1 MESNRRMERK
11 LEMLNVFRRSR
22 SLLLLKSAALAVCVL
37 QTVAI
42 SLGAFG
48 SKTISRADDVNACP
62 AQRAVVDDFSG
73 PPGAPPNL
81 QLWNYE
87 LGGGGTDGQLEAY
100 TNSPRNAS
108 LDGDGNLAITA
119 IREPINIPGFGTFD
133 YSSASLNTHGHLD
146 FCYGTVAARIKLSA
160 PRTGVRPAFFL
171 VGSDFATVGWPRCG
185 EIDILD
191 TGGLPI
197 GAASIHGAGG
207 NDQLTL
213 ALTGTAGYDVPVLMP
228 FEMGTDWHEY
238 TMDWRRDKI
247 STSIDGEVFASWTP
261 GSLPPGAT
269 WTFNDHPMYVILSIA
284 VGLGSSVPDASTPFP
299 ATMLVD
305 SVRYTPAT

>member
-1 MESNRRMERK
+1 
-11 LEMLNVFRRSR
+11 MLNVFRRPR
-22 SLLLLKSAALAVCVL
+22 SILLLKSAALAVCIL
-37 QTVAI
+37 QAVVI
-42 SLGAFG
+42 SLGAVS
-48 SKTISRADDVNACP
+48 SKTISRADAVSVCP

-73 PPGAPPNL
+73 PAGAPPNP

-87 LGGGGTDGQLEAY
+87 LGAGGTDGSLEAY

-171 VGSDFATVGWPRCG
+171 LGSDFATVGWPRCG

-197 GAASIHGAGG
+197 DAASIHGAGG
-207 NDQLTL
+207 DDEVTQR
-213 ALTGTAGYDVPVLMP
+213 LTGAPGYNLPVLMP

-238 TMDWRRDKI
+238 ALDWRRDKI
-247 STSIDGEVFASWTP
+247 STSIDGHVFASWTP

-269 WTFNDHPMYVILSIA
+269 WTFNDHPMYVILNIA
-284 VGLGSSVPDASTPFP
+284 VGLGSLVPDASTPFP
-299 ATMLVD
+299 APMLVD

>member
-1 MESNRRMERK
+1 
-11 LEMLNVFRRSR
+11 MLNVFRRPR
-22 SLLLLKSAALAVCVL
+22 SIPLLQSAALAVCIL
-37 QTVAI
+37 QAVVI
-42 SLGAFG
+42 SLGAVS
-48 SKTISRADDVNACP
+48 SKTISRADDVFACP

-73 PPGAPPNL
+73 PAGAPPNPR
-81 QLWNYE
+81 LWNYD

-146 FCYGTVAARIKLSA
+146 FCYGHLTARIKLSA

-171 VGSDFATVGWPRCG
+171 VGSDFATVSWPRCG

-197 GAASIHGAGG
+197 GGASIHGAGG
-207 NDQLTL
+207 DDELTQRL
-213 ALTGTAGYDVPVLMP
+213 SGTPGYNVPVMMP

-238 TMDWRRDKI
+238 ALDWRRDKI
-247 STSIDGEVFASWTP
+247 STSIDGHVFASWTP

-269 WTFNDHPMYVILSIA
+269 WTFNDHPMYVILNIA
-284 VGLGSSVPDASTPFP
+284 VGLGSLVPDASTPFP

>member
-1 MESNRRMERK
+1 
-11 LEMLNVFRRSR
+11 MLNVFRRPR
-22 SLLLLKSAALAVCVL
+22 SIHLLKSAALAVCIL
-37 QTVAI
+37 QAVVI
-42 SLGAFG
+42 PSGAVS
-48 SKTISRADDVNACP
+48 SKTISRADHASVCP
-62 AQRAVVDDFSG
+62 AQPAVVDDFSG
-73 PPGAPPNL
+73 PAGAPPNP
-81 QLWNYE
+81 QLWNYA
-87 LGGGGTDGQLEAY
+87 LGAGGTDGQLEAN

-146 FCYGTVAARIKLSA
+146 FCYGTLAARIKLSA
-160 PRTGVRPAFFL
+160 PRTGVRPSFFL
-171 VGSDFATVGWPRCG
+171 LGSDFATVGWPQCG

-207 NDQLTL
+207 DDELTQR
-213 ALTGTAGYDVPVLMP
+213 LTGAPGYNVPVLMP

-238 TMDWRRDKI
+238 ALDWRRDKI
-247 STSIDGEVFASWTP
+247 STSIDGHVFASWTP
-261 GSLPPGAT
+261 GSLPLGAT
-269 WTFNDHPMYVILSIA
+269 WTFNDHPMYVILNIA
-284 VGLGSSVPDASTPFP
+284 VGLGSLVPDASTPFP
-299 ATMLVD
+299 ARMLVD

>member
-1 MESNRRMERK
+1 
-11 LEMLNVFRRSR
+11 MLNVFRRPR
-22 SLLLLKSAALAVCVL
+22 SILLLKSAALAACVL
-37 QTVAI
+37 QVVVI

-48 SKTISRADDVNACP
+48 SKTISRADAVNVCP

-73 PPGAPPNL
+73 PAGAPPNP
-81 QLWNYE
+81 QLWNYQ
-87 LGGGGTDGQLEAY
+87 LGAGGTDGELEAY

-146 FCYGTVAARIKLSA
+146 VCYGTVAVRIKLSA

-191 TGGLPI
+191 TGGMPI
-197 GAASIHGAGG
+197 GAASIHGPGG

-238 TMDWRRDKI
+238 ALDWRRDKI
-247 STSIDGEVFASWTP
+247 TTSIDGHVFASWTP
-261 GSLPPGAT
+261 ASLPPGAT
-269 WTFNDHPMYVILSIA
+269 WAFNDHPMYVILSIA
-284 VGLGSSVPDASTPFP
+284 VGLGSLVPDASTPFP